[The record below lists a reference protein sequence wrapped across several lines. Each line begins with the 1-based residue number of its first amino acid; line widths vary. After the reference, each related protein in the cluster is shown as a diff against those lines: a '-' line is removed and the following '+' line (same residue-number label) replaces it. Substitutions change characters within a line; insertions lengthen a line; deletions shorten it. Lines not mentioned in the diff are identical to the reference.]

1 MSKKWTEDEVLKVLA
16 IMNSTN
22 VESLDKVITFDAA
35 DDLVELKQL
44 VADPGPGPQEIAEQH
59 ELHRILVEA
68 IDRLD
73 PRHRQVLLLRY
84 GLESGKPMTLE
95 QVGQQY
101 GVTRERIRQLE
112 AAAIKKLRHILLT
125 KYKIKEIL

>member
-1 MSKKWTEDEVLKVLA
+1 MSNKWTEDDVLKVLA

-22 VESLDKVITFDAA
+22 VESLDKLITFEEA
-35 DDLVELKQL
+35 DDSIELKQF

-112 AAAIKKLRHILLT
+112 IAAIKRLRHILLT

>member
-1 MSKKWTEDEVLKVLA
+1 MSKKWTEDDVLKVLA

-22 VESLDKVITFDAA
+22 VESLDKMITFEEA
-35 DDLVELKQL
+35 DDSIELKQL

-59 ELHRILVEA
+59 ELHRILLEA
-68 IDRLD
+68 IDRLE
-73 PRHRQVLLLRY
+73 PRHKQVLLLRY

-112 AAAIKKLRHILLT
+112 IAAIKRLRHILLT